1 MPRQILDELFQL
13 KQYIINI
20 LPTCRVIVS
29 RPMICTDNGKPALT
43 LSNCNKPLGQL
54 EVDFIDNVN
63 IKEVHLGKKGL
74 YFNKKC
80 KNRLE
85 LNFYKN

>member
-1 MPRQILDELFQL
+1 MSRQILDELFQL

-29 RPMICTDNGKPALT
+29 RPAICTDNGKPALT
-43 LSNCNKPLGQL
+43 LSNCNKLLGQL

-63 IKEVHLGKKGL
+63 IKEVHLSKKGL